1 VRLLLLVY
9 SVCTRGALRFFFIKL
24 QLLIK
29 NIYIYNRE
37 KKKKKKKK
45 KEMRNLM
52 YILTTH
58 NKPEKDQTPFTMLVM
73 VAEDRVRFSDNQQIC

>member
-1 VRLLLLVY
+1 LYTPCVL
-9 SVCTRGALRFFFIKL
+9 GAPYAFFYKITITYQKY
-24 QLLIK
+24 IY
-29 NIYIYNRE
+29 IYIYNRE

>member
-1 VRLLLLVY
+1 VRLTL
-9 SVCTRGALRFFFIKL
+9 FFIKL

-29 NIYIYNRE
+29 NIYIYIYNRE